1 MDPKEKYRLRQF
13 IMQLENIRGRHTEL
27 VSVYVPSGYDIIK
40 IIQHLA
46 QEQGTA
52 SNIKDKNTRN
62 KVIDSIEKMIQH
74 LRLFKRT
81 PANGLAVFAGDVSDK
96 ESKIDIKVWS
106 IEPPEPLSIRMYRCD
121 QTFLLDPLK
130 NMVEVKEIFG
140 LIVLDRKEG
149 NVGLLKGT
157 NIVDL
162 SQMESGVP
170 GKTKAGGQCLF
181 SGTIVD
187 LERGYKRIEDIKIGD
202 ILKAYDFTNK
212 KLILTKCIN
221 KWKIK
226 KNLTLNIITK
236 GLDII
241 ASEDHIFFKFRHNKI
256 KEISA
261 DKLKI
266 GDNLIKYNGKKS
278 KILRIRRLSSSQNL
292 IDLETD
298 KKNFIANGIVVHN
311 SQQRYAR
318 LREEATHEF
327 FKRVG
332 EVANKEFLGK
342 SEIKGII
349 VGGPGPTKE
358 DFLNGNYLN
367 NEIKKKIIGVKDT
380 SYTGEFGLHE
390 LVDKSHDLLAEEEI
404 SIEKKLVQR
413 FFEMLAKEEE
423 KTTYGYNET
432 KKALGMGA
440 VHILLISDNF
450 KEEKIESLELEAEQ
464 YKTEVRII
472 STETREGK
480 QLAELGGIA
489 AILRFQIK

>member
-13 IMQLENIRGRHTEL
+13 IMQLDGIRGRHTEL
-27 VSVYVPSGYDIIK
+27 VSVYIPAGYDIIK

-52 SNIKDKNTRN
+52 TNIKDKNTRI

-81 PANGLAVFAGDVSDK
+81 PNNGLAVFAGDVSDK
-96 ESKIDIKVWS
+96 ESKVDIKVWS
-106 IEPPEPLSIRMYRCD
+106 IEPPEPLSIRLYRCD

-157 NIVDL
+157 SIVDL

-170 GKTKAGGQCLF
+170 GKTKAGGQCEVFGTLVQLASGKLIKIGKVNVGDKIKTYNFKNKKFEF
-181 SGTIVD
+181 SEIINKWEVKKDKIYSINNKLKCSGDHLIF
-187 LERGYKRIEDIKIGD
+187 LKNCLALPANKLKIGD
-202 ILKAYDFTNK
+202 ILFKNIRINSIKIIQK
-212 KLILTKCIN
+212 KEKM
-221 KWKIK
+221 
-226 KNLTLNIITK
+226 
-236 GLDII
+236 
-241 ASEDHIFFKFRHNKI
+241 
-256 KEISA
+256 
-261 DKLKI
+261 
-266 GDNLIKYNGKKS
+266 
-278 KILRIRRLSSSQNL
+278 
-292 IDLETD
+292 IDLET
-298 KKNFIANGIVVHN
+298 KNHNFISNGILVHN
-311 SQQRYAR
+311 SQARYAR

-332 EVANKEFLGK
+332 DVANKEFLGK

-349 VGGPGPTKE
+349 IGGPGPTKE
-358 DFLNGNYLN
+358 DFLNGTYLN
-367 NEIKKKIIGVKDT
+367 NEIKKKIIGIKDT

-432 KKALGMGA
+432 KKALAMGA
-440 VHILLISDNF
+440 VQVLLVSDNF
-450 KEEKIESLELEAEQ
+450 KEEKIESLEEEADK
-464 YKTEVRII
+464 YKTELRII

-480 QLAELGGIA
+480 QLSELGGIA
-489 AILRFQIK
+489 AILRFPIK

>member
-13 IMQLENIRGRHTEL
+13 IMQLEGIRGRHTEL
-27 VSVYVPSGYDIIK
+27 VSVYVPAGYDLIK

-52 SNIKDKNTRN
+52 SNIKDKGTRN

-106 IEPPEPLSIRMYRCD
+106 IEPPESLSIRLYRCD

-140 LIVLDRKEG
+140 LIVLDRKEA

-170 GKTKAGGQCLF
+170 GKTKAGGQ
-181 SGTIVD
+181 
-187 LERGYKRIEDIKIGD
+187 
-202 ILKAYDFTNK
+202 
-212 KLILTKCIN
+212 
-221 KWKIK
+221 
-226 KNLTLNIITK
+226 
-236 GLDII
+236 
-241 ASEDHIFFKFRHNKI
+241 
-256 KEISA
+256 
-261 DKLKI
+261 
-266 GDNLIKYNGKKS
+266 
-278 KILRIRRLSSSQNL
+278 SQ
-292 IDLETD
+292 
-298 KKNFIANGIVVHN
+298 A
-311 SQQRYAR
+311 RYAR

-332 EVANKEFLGK
+332 GVANKEFLGK
-342 SEIKGII
+342 SEIKGILI
-349 VGGPGPTKE
+349 GGPGPTKE
-358 DFLNGNYLN
+358 DFINGAYLN
-367 NEIKKKIIGVKDT
+367 NEIKQKIIGIKDI

-423 KTTYGYNET
+423 KTTYGYQET
-432 KKALGMGA
+432 KKALAMGA
-440 VHILLISDNF
+440 VNILLISDNF
-450 KEEKIESLELEAEQ
+450 KDEKIESLELEAEK

-480 QLAELGGIA
+480 QLAELGGIV
-489 AILRFQIK
+489 AILRFPIK